1 MCGIY
6 SICSKDKISFHSF
19 FQALKELE
27 YRGYDSAG
35 LSYLNI
41 NKLVTLKTTKN
52 ISSLE
57 KKINKQNKSGLIIGH
72 TRWATHGKPTIK
84 NCHPHVSKNILI
96 VHNGI
101 VENFQELK
109 KSKYLRNKKFFTD
122 TDSEVISHLIDHFYL
137 NEKNL
142 SKAVYKVGK
151 IIKGSNAFLCI
162 DKNDT
167 STLVAYKNKT
177 PLFFG
182 LKKNNQLIFSS
193 DTNAMKVDL
202 NKYYFLKNN
211 EIIVVKNNNFKCYDS
226 SYNLTKIN
234 LIKYKKNS
242 LNEDKIKLKKDSITY
257 SEIASQ
263 KELLPEIY
271 NRYKSFSKKLDSIKK
286 PKEIVIIGCGSS
298 YNAAMLGKYNFE
310 LISQIPTNIY
320 RPSEFTFFKKNLKN
334 ILYIF
339 LSQSGET
346 ADTCDLLESN
356 KTFFKN
362 SLSLVNNIDSRLVK
376 GSKHSIDLSM
386 GIEKGV
392 AATKTFTGQIAMLY
406 LMATYFKFNKNY
418 KLKKLDTHHFNNFF
432 NVEKK
437 VKSIAKKF
445 HKSKNFFILG
455 RNYTYPIALEAA
467 LKIKEISYIHS
478 EGSLSSE
485 MKHGPIALLDD
496 KFPILY
502 LLSCNKNTVLKE
514 ITNLYEAHTRSK
526 RIILFATSN
535 SIKMIDRKFLSEINF
550 IEIPNETE
558 EILPIYYT
566 LLVQLLSFHLAK
578 FNNLSIDQPRNLAK
592 VVTVA

>member
-6 SICSKDKISFHSF
+6 SICSKDKISFNSF
-19 FQALKELE
+19 FKALKELE

-35 LSYLNI
+35 LSYLDI

-52 ISSLE
+52 ISFLE
-57 KKINKQNKSGLIIGH
+57 KKINKQNKSCLIIGH

-109 KSKYLRNKKFFTD
+109 KSKYLRNKKFLTD
-122 TDSEVISHLIDHFYL
+122 TDSEVISHLIDYFYL

-142 SKAVYKVGK
+142 SKAVYRVGK

-211 EIIVVKNNNFKCYDS
+211 EIIEVKNNNFKCYDS

-234 LIKYKKNS
+234 LLKYKKNF
-242 LNEDKIKLKKDSITY
+242 LNEDKLKLKKDSITY
-257 SEIASQ
+257 SEIVSQ
-263 KELLPEIY
+263 KKLLPEIY
-271 NRYKSFSKKLDSIKK
+271 NRYKSFSKKLDSIRK
-286 PKEIVIIGCGSS
+286 PKEIIIIGCGSS

-334 ILYIF
+334 VLYIF

-356 KTFFKN
+356 KIFFKN

-386 GIEKGV
+386 GIERGV
-392 AATKTFTGQIAMLY
+392 AATKTFTGQIVLLY
-406 LMATYFKFNKNY
+406 LMATYFKFNKSY
-418 KLKKLDTHHFNNFF
+418 KLKKLNTHHFNNFF
-432 NVEKK
+432 NVENKI
-437 VKSIAKKF
+437 KSIAKKF
-445 HKSKNFFILG
+445 HKSKNFFILW

-502 LLSCNKNTVLKE
+502 LLSSNKNTVLKE

-526 RIILFATSN
+526 RIILFATTK
-535 SIKMIDRKFLSEINF
+535 SIKMIDHKFLSEINF
-550 IEIPNETE
+550 VEIPNETE

>member
-6 SICSKDKISFHSF
+6 SICSKDKISFNSF
-19 FQALKELE
+19 FKALKELE

-35 LSYLNI
+35 LSYLDI

-52 ISSLE
+52 ISFLE
-57 KKINKQNKSGLIIGH
+57 KKINKQNKSCLIIGH

-109 KSKYLRNKKFFTD
+109 KSKYLRNIKFLTD
-122 TDSEVISHLIDHFYL
+122 TDSEVISHLIDYFYL

-142 SKAVYKVGK
+142 SKAVYRVGK

-211 EIIVVKNNNFKCYDS
+211 EIIEVKNNNFKCYDS

-234 LIKYKKNS
+234 LLKYKKNF
-242 LNEDKIKLKKDSITY
+242 LNEDKLKLKKDSITY
-257 SEIASQ
+257 SEIVSQ
-263 KELLPEIY
+263 KKLLPEIY
-271 NRYKSFSKKLDSIKK
+271 NRYKSFSKKLDSIRK
-286 PKEIVIIGCGSS
+286 PKEIIIIGCGSS

-356 KTFFKN
+356 KIFFKN

-432 NVEKK
+432 KVENK

-455 RNYTYPIALEAA
+455 RNCTYPIALEAA

-558 EILPIYYT
+558 EILPVYYT